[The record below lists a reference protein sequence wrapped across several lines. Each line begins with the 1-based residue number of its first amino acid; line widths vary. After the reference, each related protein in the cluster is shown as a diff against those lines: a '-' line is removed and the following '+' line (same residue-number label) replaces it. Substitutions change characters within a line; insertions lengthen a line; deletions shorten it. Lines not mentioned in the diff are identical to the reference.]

1 MVVLKMESWDS
12 FVDYLLY
19 MFWTCEYP
27 IDARVFSSVP
37 SLFDCSEKKEEGKT
51 GIVES

>member
-1 MVVLKMESWDS
+1 LMLV
-12 FVDYLLY
+12 
-19 MFWTCEYP
+19 C
-27 IDARVFSSVP
+27 FSSVP